1 MSSKR
6 SQPMWVEVRDPPQWV
21 RDAAYEWFADPRS
34 WSQDQVLHLSSATYD
49 YRIRV
54 EVTGGTLRWHYFR
67 RQKISRSRTSRKS
80 LAVWVVVIL
89 SLLVVAVTWGGDLVS
104 SVRTLVAEPSGTPGG
119 DSISPAPGDLEA
131 GPKTIDYPYVLC
143 GRPGS
148 IRFDAYRG
156 VNDHLSTQYPASFD
170 DERDYWLQFVDESIQ
185 DRYLKRLAEN
195 IRAAEALPE
204 DQVRAAISM
213 VQKIPYI
220 DYPFDTPAKYPYH
233 VLYHQNGDCD
243 EKSLLLAY
251 LLRELGYGV
260 AVFHF
265 REEQHMAAGI
275 KAPAQ
280 YCYRKTGYAFIETTR
295 PAIPTY
301 AEAEYGGAGRLASDP
316 DVIVIADGD
325 SFETIWREHADAAEW
340 SRIQGMGSELDQYA
354 YGRYRNLAQWYG
366 MPY

>member
-1 MSSKR
+1 
-6 SQPMWVEVRDPPQWV
+6 MWVEVRDPPQWV

-67 RQKISRSRTSRKS
+67 RQKISRSRISRGNLVAK
-80 LAVWVVVIL
+80 VVVIL

-104 SVRTLVAEPSGTPGG
+104 SVRTLVAGPAGAPDG
-119 DSISPAPGDLEA
+119 DSISPTPEDLET
-131 GPKTIDYPYVLC
+131 GLKTSNYPYILR
-143 GRPGS
+143 GMPGS
-148 IRFDAYRG
+148 IRFDAYKG
-156 VNDHLSTQYPASFD
+156 VNDYLSTQYPVSFN
-170 DERDYWLQFVDESIQ
+170 DERDYWLQFVDDGVQ
-185 DRYLKRLAEN
+185 DRYLKQLAEN
-195 IRAAEALPE
+195 IRAAETVPE
-204 DQVRAAISM
+204 GQVRAAISM

-275 KAPAQ
+275 RAPAR
-280 YCYRKTGYAFIETTR
+280 YCYRETGYAFIEATR
-295 PAIPTY
+295 PTIPTY
-301 AEAEYGGAGRLASDP
+301 AEGEYGGVGRLTSDP
-316 DVIVIADGD
+316 YVIVIADGD
-325 SFETIWREHADAAEW
+325 SFEGIWREHADAAEW
-340 SRIQGMGSELDQYA
+340 SRIQGMGSELDQYT

-366 MPY
+366 MAY

>member
-1 MSSKR
+1 MGRGRIPRNGS
-6 SQPMWVEVRDPPQWV
+6 
-21 RDAAYEWFADPRS
+21 DAAYEWFADPGRGRKIRCS
-34 WSQDQVLHLSSATYD
+34 LKRATYD
-49 YRIRV
+49 YRIWWRDRRP
-54 EVTGGTLRWHYFR
+54 LRWHYFR
-67 RQKISRSRTSRKS
+67 RQKVSRSRTSRKS

-204 DQVRAAISM
+204 NQVRARQHGA
-213 VQKIPYI
+213 KIPSTI
-220 DYPFDTPAKYPYH
+220 RSIPQQSIRTTCFA
-233 VLYHQNGDCD
+233 
-243 EKSLLLAY
+243 ERR
-251 LLRELGYGV
+251 LR
-260 AVFHF
+260 
-265 REEQHMAAGI
+265 
-275 KAPAQ
+275 
-280 YCYRKTGYAFIETTR
+280 
-295 PAIPTY
+295 
-301 AEAEYGGAGRLASDP
+301 
-316 DVIVIADGD
+316 
-325 SFETIWREHADAAEW
+325 
-340 SRIQGMGSELDQYA
+340 
-354 YGRYRNLAQWYG
+354 
-366 MPY
+366 